1 MNKELIVLMGPTAIG
16 KTMAGIEIAKNLGTE
31 IISADSRQIY
41 KEMSIGTAVPDK
53 DQLQEVKHYFIQTRS
68 IHETYNASNF
78 ETDVLELLENLFK
91 KHDKVL
97 MVGGSGLYI
106 DAALNGIDDL
116 PDADPELR
124 AGLQKQLNEEGI
136 ESLRNDLRLLDP
148 VSYKKIDLRNP
159 KRVQKALEVSIQ
171 TGKPYSSFLSSPRKN
186 RSFKVRMACI
196 NTDRE
201 ELYHRINLRV
211 LEMIQKGLIEEVKS
225 LLPQRNLN
233 ALKTVGYK
241 ELFSYFDGDISREKA
256 IEKIQAKT
264 RKYARKQ
271 LTWFKKYK
279 ECQWFG
285 KKETENILK
294 WIDT

>member
-124 AGLQKQLNEEGI
+124 AGLQKQLDEEGI

-256 IEKIQAKT
+256 IEKIQANT

>member
-124 AGLQKQLNEEGI
+124 AGLQKQLDEEGI

-171 TGKPYSSFLSSPRKN
+171 TGKPYSSFLTSPRKN

-256 IEKIQAKT
+256 IEKIQANT

>member
-78 ETDVLELLENLFK
+78 EMDVLELLENLFK

-256 IEKIQAKT
+256 IEKIQANT

>member
-124 AGLQKQLNEEGI
+124 AGLQKQLDEEGI

-159 KRVQKALEVSIQ
+159 K
-171 TGKPYSSFLSSPRKN
+171 T
-186 RSFKVRMACI
+186 RS
-196 NTDRE
+196 
-201 ELYHRINLRV
+201 
-211 LEMIQKGLIEEVKS
+211 KS
-225 LLPQRNLN
+225 LGSIHSDR
-233 ALKTVGYK
+233 
-241 ELFSYFDGDISREKA
+241 
-256 IEKIQAKT
+256 
-264 RKYARKQ
+264 
-271 LTWFKKYK
+271 
-279 ECQWFG
+279 
-285 KKETENILK
+285 
-294 WIDT
+294 